1 MTARGLRTEWNVIG
15 VSVYGTKVM
24 TTDINKIKMYTG
36 YGGQHLGWVG
46 FLLLGGVAK
55 WHIVEVHH
63 SSLSGTVYCVQ
74 SDG

>member
-36 YGGQHLGWVG
+36 YGGTPGM
-46 FLLLGGVAK
+46 GGVL
-55 WHIVEVHH
+55 VV
-63 SSLSGTVYCVQ
+63 GGCC
-74 SDG
+74 